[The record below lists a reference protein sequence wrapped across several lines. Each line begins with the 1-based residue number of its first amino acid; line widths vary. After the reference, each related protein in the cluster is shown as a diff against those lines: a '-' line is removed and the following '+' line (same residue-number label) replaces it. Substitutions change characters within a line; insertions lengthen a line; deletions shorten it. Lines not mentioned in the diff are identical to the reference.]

1 MNKSICRVR
10 ELKDEVY
17 PGTVIAVSACNR
29 YEGGGKT
36 YAPVVPAPA
45 PVMPKR
51 RDMKELANI
60 SARIQK
66 ITKEKTED
74 KSVKCPA
81 CGKVIDVDEAVTDAS
96 SGKMM
101 CQDCYDKL

>member
-1 MNKSICRVR
+1 MNKGVCRVR
-10 ELKDEVY
+10 ALKDDVY
-17 PGTVIAVSACNR
+17 PGIVIAVSSCNR

-36 YAPVVPAPA
+36 YTPIMPAPA
-45 PVMPKR
+45 IHKR
-51 RDMKELANI
+51 RGMEELANI

-81 CGKVIDVDEAVTDAS
+81 CGKVIDADEAVTDAS